1 MRTLLACATVALC
14 TLVLGTVVVIASLLG
29 VPEREDSLYE
39 TCAHWWVSAAVR
51 ASGVDL
57 VVHGDP
63 HDRST
68 RHVFVANHMSWLD
81 VPILASLL
89 RHFRFVAKA
98 EIERWPV
105 FGAVFRAVGTVYIE
119 RSNRKAAFD
128 SYREAATRIQRGG
141 SVVVFPEGTRGE
153 SYALRPFKKGPF
165 VLAISAQAPIVPTVV
180 HGTMDALPKG
190 GVWIRGGRVDV
201 HFLEPVA
208 TAGMTYDDRD
218 LIAKTVHDRMAALLW
233 EAYGVQSPSWNPR
246 VNGD

>member
-14 TLVLGTVVVIASLLG
+14 TLLFGTTVVIASLLG
-29 VPEREDSLYE
+29 LPESEDSLYE
-39 TCAHWWVSAAVR
+39 RCAHWWVSAAVWG
-51 ASGVDL
+51 SGVKL

-63 HDRST
+63 HDRSA

-98 EIERWPV
+98 EIEHWPV
-105 FGAVFRAVGTVYIE
+105 FGAVFRAIGTVYIQ
-119 RSNRKAAFD
+119 RGNRKAAFD
-128 SYREAATRIQRGG
+128 SYREAATRMQRGG

-180 HGTMDALPKG
+180 HGTMEALPRKG
-190 GVWIRGGRVDV
+190 LWIRKARVDV
-201 HFLEPVA
+201 HFLEPVT

-218 LIAKTVHDRMAALLW
+218 ALAKVVRDRMVDLLR
-233 EAYGVQSPSWNPR
+233 EKYGVESPVWDPR
-246 VNGD
+246 RNGD